1 MLPAP
6 GPPPLRPFGLILHHD
21 GRWSHEG
28 QWIQNAR
35 LRAVF
40 DRSVRY
46 LPDEAVCVVQIGR
59 FRGQIEVEEAAFFV
73 RSYEPASGEMRLSD
87 GSCELL
93 AVETLRPSPIDGA
106 LLCRVKVDQVPHG
119 LEARFAHSAQAELL
133 LAVEETPAGHCLRV
147 AGALRPLPEL

>member
-1 MLPAP
+1 M
-6 GPPPLRPFGLILHHD
+6 
-21 GRWSHEG
+21 
-28 QWIQNAR
+28 
-35 LRAVF
+35 
-40 DRSVRY
+40 
-46 LPDEAVCVVQIGR
+46 CVVQIGR

-106 LLCRVKVDQVPHG
+106 LLCRVKVDRAPRG

-147 AGALRPLPEL
+147 AGALCPLPEL